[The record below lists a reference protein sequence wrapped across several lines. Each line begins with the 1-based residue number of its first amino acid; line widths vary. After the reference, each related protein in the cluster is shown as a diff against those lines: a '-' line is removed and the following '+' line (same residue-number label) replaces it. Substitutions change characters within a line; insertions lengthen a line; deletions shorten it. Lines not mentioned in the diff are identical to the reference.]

1 MNVPSALFPLS
12 SPSCSPF
19 LAASSPR
26 RTSRLLPIFTRSLL
40 SLKPLLLPTRAS
52 PLRAAGR
59 SGCGDGRWGDN
70 GGAPPLPWPRTA
82 VRGKGRCRSPP
93 SARESE
99 TDEEAEQ
106 SVMPSTQSSPAKV
119 WILLPIPSWRRLD
132 PPPSSLPW
140 RHTDLPHL
148 PHRQSEEEEW
158 QQPDAPRPCRVVA
171 QMRPPRALRCP
182 SRPSTAGEGG
192 EDWMPADLEEEAE
205 TRTSPSY

>member
-1 MNVPSALFPLS
+1 M
-12 SPSCSPF
+12 
-19 LAASSPR
+19 
-26 RTSRLLPIFTRSLL
+26 
-40 SLKPLLLPTRAS
+40 
-52 PLRAAGR
+52 
-59 SGCGDGRWGDN
+59 
-70 GGAPPLPWPRTA
+70 
-82 VRGKGRCRSPP
+82 RGKGRCRSPP

-192 EDWMPADLEEEAE
+192 EDWMPADLEEEAD
-205 TRTSPSY
+205 TRTKSTARCLVTSLDRLRGGGHGLRCRVHYEALEG